1 MHYPWVLSKRQSK
14 EGEARLTK
22 TVGSDSLEARVTIA
36 QTESHPPEYYVTGFT
51 LFLLMDNGYCVVRA
65 RDWDDF
71 LSQYEV
77 STMNAMAP
85 FQKRFDSENEAAMDF
100 AKNLALIPSDVYGV

>member
-1 MHYPWVLSKRQSK
+1 MHYPWVLSKKRSK
-14 EGEARLTK
+14 AGEARLTK
-22 TVGSDSLEARVTIA
+22 AVGSDSLEARVTVA
-36 QTESHPPEYYVTGFT
+36 QSESNPPEYFVTGFT

-77 STMNAMAP
+77 SVMNAVAP
-85 FQKRFDSENEAAMDF
+85 LQKRFESESEAAMDF
-100 AKNLALIPSDVYGV
+100 AKNLALSPSDVYGA